1 MKGIKLHHFLLETV
15 VMIFII
21 LGFATAPRSTLLL
34 GLLYCSFIV
43 TLVQIIHS
51 FILASLYG
59 NDTRIHRWLKYYWR
73 SISICFFLF
82 MGLVASINF
91 IGSEKDFPARTFFTW
106 LIAIIPLAA
115 SIILW
120 IITWQFR
127 SWGRE
132 KF

>member
-21 LGFATAPRSTLLL
+21 LAFATAAPGYILP
-34 GLLYCSFIV
+34 GLLYLSFIV

-59 NDTRIHRWLKYYWR
+59 NDARIHRWLKYYWR

-82 MGLVASINF
+82 LGLVAVINF
-91 IGSEKDFPARTFFTW
+91 IGNEKDFTGRTFFTW
-106 LIAIIPLAA
+106 LIAVLPLAA
-115 SIILW
+115 SVLPW